1 MTISNMRT
9 DALWISVSRL
19 LGREAAL
26 LDSRDWDAWLDLYT
40 EDAEYWVPAWD
51 DDGQPTAN
59 PQREISLIYY
69 PNRGGLEDRVFRI
82 RTGRS
87 ASANQATRTCHSVQ
101 LLQVEET
108 ANGRV
113 RARANWNV
121 HSFQE
126 GRTILYYGW
135 SDYELTPDGDG
146 WRISKRKS
154 LVLNDIAD
162 TMLDF
167 YMI

>member
-1 MTISNMRT
+1 MNPADSQFV
-9 DALWISVSRL
+9 SVSRF
-19 LGREAAL
+19 LGLEAAL
-26 LDSRDWDAWLDLYT
+26 LDARDWDAWLTLYT
-40 EDAEYWVPAWD
+40 DDAEYWVPAWD
-51 DDGQPTAN
+51 DDGQPTTD

-87 ASANQATRTCHSVQ
+87 ASANQDTRTCHMVQ
-101 LLQVEET
+101 LLRVE
-108 ANGRV
+108 AKGARV
-113 RARANWNV
+113 LARANWSV

-126 GRTILYYGW
+126 SRTILYYGW
-135 SDYELTPDGDG
+135 SDYELTPHGDG
-146 WRISKRKS
+146 WRIAKRKS
-154 LVLNDIAD
+154 IVLNDIAD

>member
-1 MTISNMRT
+1 MTAA
-9 DALWISVSRL
+9 DAHWVSVSRFL
-19 LGREAAL
+19 CLEAAL
-26 LDSRDWDAWLDLYT
+26 LDAKDWDAWIDLYLA
-40 EDAEYWVPAWD
+40 DAEYWVPAWD
-51 DDGQPTAN
+51 DDGQPTTD

-87 ASANQATRTCHSVQ
+87 ASANQATRTCHMVQ
-101 LLQVEET
+101 LMRIAAAGERMQ
-108 ANGRV
+108 
-113 RARANWNV
+113 ARANWTV

-126 GRTILYYGW
+126 NRTITYYGW
-135 SDYELTPDGDG
+135 SEYELAPNGDS
-146 WRISKRKS
+146 WRIAKRKTI
-154 LVLNDIAD
+154 LLNDIAD

>member
-9 DALWISVSRL
+9 DALWISVSRF

-87 ASANQATRTCHSVQ
+87 ACPVPSGQRFIAA
-101 LLQVEET
+101 
-108 ANGRV
+108 
-113 RARANWNV
+113 
-121 HSFQE
+121 
-126 GRTILYYGW
+126 
-135 SDYELTPDGDG
+135 G
-146 WRISKRKS
+146 WRGRGSWS
-154 LVLNDIAD
+154 A
-162 TMLDF
+162 
-167 YMI
+167 